1 MDGVQRVSEADGG
14 VHRRRGAGVT
24 GSRVGVGVLLAGIV
38 AATVVVPPL
47 IAPHDRHSATPVAT
61 PSADTPASEAPA
73 SEARASEAPA
83 TGTPA
88 TPARSKPSAPGA
100 CVPVDEGG
108 LITATRRPSCGVYR
122 TGLGT
127 GWTVLGDGLKILAG
141 QVVPGSDEVAMRVER
156 TRPARPHTTM
166 TLSAATPIGVTGTSL
181 LHLRVWGGRQF
192 GTVLRLSAIPSGQ
205 GPVTLTAPADRW
217 TEFRVGLAAGS
228 LSRITLVVA
237 ADQVPNVNR
246 FFLDD
251 ITITG

>member
-1 MDGVQRVSEADGG
+1 VSEADGG
-14 VHRRRGAGVT
+14 VHRRRGAGIT
-24 GSRVGVGVLLAGIV
+24 GPRVGLGVLLAGTV
-38 AATVVVPPL
+38 VATVAVPPL
-47 IAPHDRHSATPVAT
+47 ITPHDRHSATPVAT
-61 PSADTPASEAPA
+61 PSTETRASGAPVNEAPV
-73 SEARASEAPA
+73 SPAPA
-83 TGTPA
+83 TGPPA
-88 TPARSKPSAPGA
+88 TPARPKQSAPGA

-108 LITATRRPSCGVYR
+108 VVTATRRPSCGVYR

-156 TRPARPHTTM
+156 TRPAQPHTTM
-166 TLSAATPIGVTGTSL
+166 TLSAATPIGVTDSSL

-192 GTVLRLSAIPSGQ
+192 GTVLRLSAVPSVR

-217 TEFRVGLAAGS
+217 TEFRVELATGS